1 MRVQAAPAEYRR
13 EGCVRPQPP
22 DEPDQIPPDGYGNAE
37 EHRHIERRPRH
48 CQALH
53 RIEQDDSGRNGDK
66 GGETDQSKSHEP
78 SDGRGA
84 RRGQALPRHPL
95 FFDLERRCLQLLHAL
110 KYTPIPPLE
119 NGLVITPIGELRLV
133 ALTRRSAATRHR
145 CDANLTIVHYN
156 IAMGM
161 KVYRAGRQSPDGKR
175 RGRVLRPLLLIL
187 FVILALALVYLILPF
202 GGQRVVL
209 LGSDARAGEA
219 SRSDTIV
226 VTKAGGGMLA
236 VPRDTLVDIPGVG
249 EDDYVIVHFG
259 GVEEIVDALGGITLE
274 VDKPIKVGIDGR
286 RVYIPAGTHTLNG
299 MQALAYV
306 RYRGGPTADIGRI
319 GRQQKFLRELAH
331 ESTSPAKLPH
341 LPATARATWRNI
353 DTNMN
358 PLEAARFA
366 VRTRLSGIENAE
378 LYPGTPQY
386 IGGISYWVPDK
397 EAGDKVV
404 SETIE

>member
-1 MRVQAAPAEYRR
+1 
-13 EGCVRPQPP
+13 
-22 DEPDQIPPDGYGNAE
+22 
-37 EHRHIERRPRH
+37 
-48 CQALH
+48 
-53 RIEQDDSGRNGDK
+53 
-66 GGETDQSKSHEP
+66 
-78 SDGRGA
+78 
-84 RRGQALPRHPL
+84 
-95 FFDLERRCLQLLHAL
+95 
-110 KYTPIPPLE
+110 
-119 NGLVITPIGELRLV
+119 
-133 ALTRRSAATRHR
+133 
-145 CDANLTIVHYN
+145 
-156 IAMGM
+156 MGM
-161 KVYRAGRQSPDGKR
+161 KVYRAGRQSPDGKG
-175 RGRVLRPLLLIL
+175 RGRVLRPLLLSL
-187 FVILALALVYLILPF
+187 LVILALVLVYLIAPF
-202 GGQRVVL
+202 GGQRVVF

-226 VTKAGGGMLA
+226 VTKAGSGMLA

-249 EDDYVIVHFG
+249 EDKINAAFANGGPELTVETLENLTGVRMNDYVIVHFD

-274 VDKPIKVGIDGR
+274 VDKPVRVGIDGR
-286 RVYIPAGTHTLNG
+286 RVYIPAGTQTLDG

-331 ESTSPAKLPH
+331 ESTSPTKLAR

-366 VRTRLSGIENAE
+366 VRTRLSGIGGAE

-397 EAGDKVV
+397 EAGDKIVA
-404 SETIE
+404 ETIE